1 VDSKII
7 KNYITPSIVERL
19 GLLYRQKLKPYTL
32 VTILE
37 ELVLYR
43 DKIINLKIGLVQV
56 NIKRQ
61 DVIVNF
67 NILLLGQNEVVL
79 GII

>member
-37 ELVLYR
+37 ELVLYI